1 MSDKVQITIKN
12 KVGEKYA
19 DLQTKIVTPS
29 KETQVI
35 TADEGYYGLREVI
48 VGAQVVDTESISED
62 IDSMKLM
69 LTDGANATPSDIK
82 LGKTAYVSGELITG
96 TYSPRGTLEI
106 TSNGEYDV
114 SDYAKANVQTGGSIK
129 KYLDLTKTTASMF
142 TGTGKYIADATEYLS
157 YNDTENVKNMSKMFY
172 YNQNLIKVPV
182 MNVKNVSNMGQMF
195 YFCDKLKE
203 VIFEDTPSLTYCE
216 QMFRECNKIETIRG
230 INLINITADSD
241 ARNMLMYCIILKNL
255 SIKNI
260 KVNLY
265 VGYSTQYGHLL
276 TFGSLIDVCQECI
289 DVGEPRTLTMGT
301 TNLEKLANTYV
312 RLTGEAEEDDNNPK
326 LPFETCTYVDEG
338 SMTVSQYMALKNWT
352 IA

>member
-19 DLQTKIVTPS
+19 DLQTKIVNPS

-48 VGAQVVDTESISED
+48 VGPPVIDIDLLANEINSMKESITEGD
-62 IDSMKLM
+62 
-69 LTDGANATPSDIK
+69 ATPEDIK
-82 LGKTAYVSGELITG
+82 LGKTAFVNGQKVEG
-96 TYSPRGTLEI
+96 TYKISGTLDI
-106 TSNGEYDV
+106 TSNGVYNV
-114 SDYAKANVQTGGSIK
+114 TDYATANVQTGGSIK
-129 KYLDLTKTTASMF
+129 KYLDLTKTTENMF
-142 TGTGKYIADATEYLS
+142 GDTGKYVADATEYLS
-157 YNDTENVKNMSKMFY
+157 YNDTENVTDMSNMFY
-172 YNQNLIKVPV
+172 WNEELIKVPV
-182 MNVKNVSNMGQMF
+182 MNVTNVSNMYRMF
-195 YFCDKLKE
+195 YTCTKLKE
-203 VIFEDTPSLTYCE
+203 VIFKDTPSLTNCE
-216 QMFRECNKIETIRG
+216 EMCRFCYKLETLIG
-230 INLINITADSD
+230 LNLINITGTN
-241 ARNMLMYCIILKNL
+241 ARNMLMDCKKLKNL

-260 KVNLY
+260 KVDFY
-265 VGYSTQYGHLL
+265 VGYASGYGHLL